1 MSNSK
6 ENVIT
11 RNLHGKFGNQ
21 VVFKTRDGKSIS
33 ANVPKTTKT
42 APVAS
47 QLATRDKFRKAVIW
61 AKNALADPIQLAAYQ
76 AAATASRSAFVVAV
90 TDLLKPPRI
99 SEVDCSAYNGHVGDK
114 IIVFAFD
121 EFKVKEV
128 SVKICDPTGTVIESG
143 ACQPDI
149 SGQNWQYT
157 ATTEIAALTGKVVT
171 AKATDNPGHSV
182 EAAVTLE

>member
-6 ENVIT
+6 DNVIT

-33 ANVPKTTKT
+33 ANVPKTSTA

-47 QLATRDKFRKAVIW
+47 QIATRDRFRKAVIW
-61 AKNALADPIQLAAYQ
+61 AKNALADPDQLAAYQ
-76 AAATASRSAFVVAV
+76 AAATNDKTAFVVAV
-90 TDLLKPPRI
+90 TDFLKPPRI
-99 SEVDCSAYNGHVGDK
+99 SEVDCSAYKGHAGDK
-114 IIVFAFD
+114 IMVFAID
-121 EFKVKEV
+121 DFKVKEV
-128 SVKICDPTGTVIESG
+128 SVKICDPAGTVIESG
-143 ACQPDI
+143 ACQPDV
-149 SGQNWQYT
+149 SAQNWQYT
-157 ATTEIAALTGKVVT
+157 SMTKIASLTGMVVT